1 MSDSIEIDANASQE
15 NQSKESP
22 AMEVDAEQSPPME
35 VDAEPVEPEIK
46 HDMRPITEFI
56 LDQ

>member
-22 AMEVDAEQSPPME
+22 AMEVDAE
-35 VDAEPVEPEIK
+35 PVEPEIK

>member
-1 MSDSIEIDANASQE
+1 MDSCIAVSDSIEIYANASQE

-22 AMEVDAEQSPPME
+22 AMEVDA
-35 VDAEPVEPEIK
+35 DPVEPEVK
-46 HDMRPITEFI
+46 QDKRPITEFI